1 MGNFF
6 KRLFRHLGPGVIT
19 AALVFGPGSLT
30 LATKIGAQYGFELLW
45 VIWIAVFFMLL
56 YTEMGVR
63 IGLAGEGSTLE
74 LVRDKWGNVLTW
86 LIGIGVFLITASF
99 QAGNAIGVGLAM
111 GELTGTDRRWW
122 VLAFTGA
129 AMSLVALPAF
139 YRRLERV
146 MIALCLLM
154 LLAFAITLFFVRPQ
168 STLVLSGLAPSVPA
182 GSWPLLIA
190 LVASS
195 FSIVGAFYQSYLVR
209 EKGWRSGDLRTASR
223 EAFSGI
229 LILGLISSMVLVS
242 AGAVL
247 LDQQVTVRSAND
259 MARAIEPA
267 FGAGAA
273 YVLLLGLFGA
283 SFSSLIGNA
292 TIGGALLAESLGLGR
307 RLDQRRVRLVIALV
321 MLAGA
326 LVAVFFGRLPL
337 ELIVFAQGVTIFVA
351 PLIGWVMLSLAGDQ
365 ARMGALVNGAFS
377 RLGGAIG
384 LLLLLV
390 LAAINFNV
398 LFKIF

>member
-1 MGNFF
+1 
-6 KRLFRHLGPGVIT
+6 
-19 AALVFGPGSLT
+19 
-30 LATKIGAQYGFELLW
+30 
-45 VIWIAVFFMLL
+45 MLL